1 MKDKKRKMGNLFGK
15 IDYEKKLFKVK
26 FAIFLRT
33 SILQN
38 IWKGLLLLIWSL
50 LDAFVRV
57 AVH

>member
-1 MKDKKRKMGNLFGK
+1 MRNLFGK
-15 IDYEKKLFKVK
+15 IDYEKKLFNVK

-50 LDAFVRV
+50 LDAFVRFV
-57 AVH
+57 VHQNRK